1 MDMLDRQLMY
11 ERLSNTGMSSPA
23 EALKK
28 GSLNGFLTS
37 FLRQFF
43 CNNGRTVAV
52 VAAVLL
58 LLLGGGQGA
67 HAVNLY
73 WVGGSGN
80 WGDVNHWATTSG
92 GSVHPSSLPSPDDVV
107 YFDDNSGWTSS

>member
-1 MDMLDRQLMY
+1 MLLIKKIAGSNVVPGVLHVIASAVKQYLSLKIILGLALM
-11 ERLSNTGMSSPA
+11 LSFAQT
-23 EALKK
+23 
-28 GSLNGFLTS
+28 T
-37 FLRQFF
+37 
-43 CNNGRTVAV
+43 
-52 VAAVLL
+52 
-58 LLLGGGQGA
+58 